1 MIIGSGALLAFTKD
15 IVGVINP
22 FTAKAYAP
30 VGVYPDMF
38 CGTDNDVGTLKNTT
52 EKLYCDSSTLST
64 SAYVPGLI
72 STPLPFPRLMFAP
85 VDAFIIIDPF
95 CTTGNTV
102 RFCAIVVVLC
112 DVVFVV
118 VVVFDVVVLVV
129 VVVFLVVFLED
140 CLERTSMESSAGAED
155 GSSPVATIDA
165 VYFPGVADEDADT
178 VSVPEYVGSA

>member
-30 VGVYPDMF
+30 VEVYPDMF
-38 CGTDNDVGTLKNTT
+38 CGTDKDVGTLKNTT

-85 VDAFIIIDPF
+85 LDAFIIIDPF
-95 CTTGNTV
+95 CTTGNMV
-102 RFCAIVVVLC
+102 RFDMVVVVLR
-112 DVVFVV
+112 DVVLTV
-118 VVVFDVVVLVV
+118 VVVFAV
-129 VVVFLVVFLED
+129 VVVFLLVVFFED
-140 CLERTSMESSAGAED
+140 DLGDKTSIDKSAGADD
-155 GSSPVATIDA
+155 GSSPVATMDA
-165 VYFPGVADEDADT
+165 VYFPGVAEDAAAT